1 MQLDLAI
8 VIALALAAFVSALLS
23 VSVVI
28 ALPLVASLVLFL
40 PGYALLNAVIVGSS
54 LSALERVVIAIAASI
69 SMTIAVGLL
78 MAVLGISIERV
89 TWALALT
96 GISLAGAVVAW
107 VRRLRN
113 GVPGPTLS
121 FARTEWRQ
129 MAIVVI
135 AGLIVANVLAANRI
149 IAVDQFGLP
158 PAQLWM
164 IEGNDPYNVNVGF
177 RADSGGGDY
186 RLTVSAGGQLI
197 HEFDVTAKPSETWET
212 NLALTP
218 QERAQQVIARL
229 YADDDQIEQ
238 RDVVLQP
245 LPSNAP

>member
-1 MQLDLAI
+1 MQVDLAI
-8 VIALALAAFVSALLS
+8 VIGLALAAFLSALLS
-23 VSVVI
+23 VSALI

-40 PGYALLNAVIVGSS
+40 PGYVLLNAVIIGSS
-54 LSALERVVIAIAASI
+54 LSALERVLIAIAASI

-78 MAVLGISIERV
+78 MAVLGIPIERV
-89 TWALALT
+89 TWAFALT
-96 GISLAGAVVAW
+96 GASLAGAVVAW

-113 GVPGPTLS
+113 GVSAPTLS

-129 MAIVVI
+129 MAVVVI

-164 IEGNDPYNVNVGF
+164 IDGTDPYNVNVGF
-177 RADSGGGDY
+177 RADSQGGDY
-186 RLTVSAGGQLI
+186 RVTISAGGQPI
-197 HEFDVTAKPSETWET
+197 HEFDVTVKPSETWQT
-212 NLALTP
+212 NLALTQ
-218 QERAQQVIARL
+218 QERAQQVVARL
-229 YADDDQIEQ
+229 YLGDDQIEQ

-245 LPSNAP
+245 LPSSSP